1 MSKQTTIQKRRRH
14 FLLGGLILLAIGLT
28 SFAVYG
34 ATLLTETKQVI
45 DGSFQPLK
53 RDDGIKK
60 SLSKKEAFSVL
71 LMGIDDTSE
80 RNLGSARTDALIYLT
95 INPKNHTVDMVS
107 IPRDTYTTIKTKQTT
122 YQTRINAAYAYGQE
136 EITVPTVEKLL
147 NAPVDYYATFNFN
160 SFLEIVDQLGG
171 IEVDVPITFTD
182 TNTLGNGEVHL
193 KKGKQHLTGEEA
205 LALARTRHIDNDVK
219 RGERQQLVLEAIAK
233 KAMDT
238 GSIKQYSSV
247 LAVIGKNMKTDLTF
261 NDILDLG
268 KTALGKPYT
277 FTSYVFDWGDV
288 TIDEAS
294 MVELFPDSLD
304 FISHRL
310 RVSLKLDDADQRDK
324 KEYQFTSTKES
335 QYN

>member
-171 IEVDVPITFTD
+171 IEVDVPVTFTD
-182 TNTLGNGEVHL
+182 TNTLGNGEIHL

-233 KAMDT
+233 KAMD
-238 GSIKQYSSV
+238 GSIKQYSNV

-310 RVSLKLDDADQRDK
+310 RVSLKLDAADQRDK

>member
-233 KAMDT
+233 KAMD
-238 GSIKQYSSV
+238 GSIKQYSNV